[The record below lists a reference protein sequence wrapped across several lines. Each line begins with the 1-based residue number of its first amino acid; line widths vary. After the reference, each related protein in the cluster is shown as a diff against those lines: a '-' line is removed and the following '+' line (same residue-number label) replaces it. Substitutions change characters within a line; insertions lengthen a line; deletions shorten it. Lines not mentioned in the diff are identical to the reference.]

1 MGRSTT
7 FKDTRKT
14 IDLYKTRFNKNV
26 NTRQKD
32 MWSAI
37 YKGIRKLKT
46 DESGNILTTTENLKL
61 MRTLRGDVERSIIT
75 PQYKKDLNKFTRGFD
90 DLKDINDKYYKAI
103 ASGTLNANKNVFNTV
118 KNLSIDAT
126 RNSLLE
132 SGISSQIIAPV
143 QNLLQKSITTG
154 GSITDL
160 SESLRTDILGNKEQL
175 GKLERY
181 TKQITTDSLNQFIHC
196 A

>member
-32 MWSAI
+32 IWSAI

-181 TKQITTDSLNQFIHC
+181 TKQITTDSLNQFIHS

>member
-175 GKLERY
+175 GKLERC
-181 TKQITTDSLNQFIHC
+181 TKQITTDSLNQFIHS

>member
-181 TKQITTDSLNQFIHC
+181 TKQITTDSLNQFIHS

>member
-154 GSITDL
+154 GGITDL

-181 TKQITTDSLNQFIHC
+181 TKQITTDSLDQFIHS

>member
-1 MGRSTT
+1 
-7 FKDTRKT
+7 
-14 IDLYKTRFNKNV
+14 
-26 NTRQKD
+26 

-181 TKQITTDSLNQFIHC
+181 TKQITTDSLNQFIHS

>member
-118 KNLSIDAT
+118 NMMI
-126 RNSLLE
+126 E
-132 SGISSQIIAPV
+132 
-143 QNLLQKSITTG
+143 
-154 GSITDL
+154 
-160 SESLRTDILGNKEQL
+160 
-175 GKLERY
+175 
-181 TKQITTDSLNQFIHC
+181 
-196 A
+196 